1 MTEWFSVKGR
11 VACVTGASSGIG
23 RALAAGLTE
32 AGAKVVGVARRAE
45 RLEEW
50 RAKAGAGAAAVA
62 ADLSDPTTMEE
73 AAARISAPFG
83 PPDILINAAG
93 INPRLSAEDQD
104 WESWKATL
112 DINLSTPFFLAKAL
126 VGPMKAKGWGRIVN
140 IASLQTERAMPRG
153 VAYGT
158 SKGGVGQL
166 TRAMA
171 EAWSGEGVIANAIA
185 PGFFHT
191 ELSAAVFADKERSA
205 RNAAQTCVGRNGE
218 LEDLVGPALFLC
230 SEAAGYVTGQVLY
243 VDGGFTAK

>member
-1 MTEWFSVKGR
+1 MSDRFSVAGR

-23 RALAAGLTE
+23 RALATGLAE

-45 RLEEW
+45 RLEDW
-50 RAKAGAGAAAVA
+50 RAEAGAGAAAVA
-62 ADLSDPTTMEE
+62 ADLSDPSAMDE

-83 PPDILINAAG
+83 PPDILINASG
-93 INPRLSAEDQD
+93 INPRLTAEEQD
-104 WESWKATL
+104 WESWRATL

-126 VGPMKAKGWGRIVN
+126 VAPMKAKRWGRIVN
-140 IASLQTERAMPRG
+140 IASLQTERAMPSG
-153 VAYGT
+153 VAYGA

-171 EAWSGEGVIANAIA
+171 EAWSGDGVIANAIA

-191 ELSAAVFADKERSA
+191 ELSAAVFADKDRSA
-205 RNAAQTCVGRNGE
+205 RNAAQTCIGRNGE